1 MLPLLLSVS
10 TKTDRSK
17 LFCYG
22 KHCLSGT
29 RHLIAVF
36 RKPIDSLNNNGS
48 GPRMPMT
55 ISSMSV
61 QTTKQIEEIN
71 KKFGDRVIKGDS
83 VQKFNDLIELLVNEL
98 KLMAEDR
105 ERMVRNHQ
113 ELTEQ
118 MNLSHSTILDIK
130 DSR

>member
-1 MLPLLLSVS
+1 M
-10 TKTDRSK
+10 
-17 LFCYG
+17 
-22 KHCLSGT
+22 
-29 RHLIAVF
+29 AVL